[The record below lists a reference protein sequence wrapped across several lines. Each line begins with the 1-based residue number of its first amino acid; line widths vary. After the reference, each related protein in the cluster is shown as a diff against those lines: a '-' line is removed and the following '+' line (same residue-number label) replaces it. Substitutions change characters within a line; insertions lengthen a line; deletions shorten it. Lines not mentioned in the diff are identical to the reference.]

1 MSSLLRR
8 ATLAKA
14 AASAFSKTSA
24 RYSSYYP
31 CPLPSIFGSSSPA
44 AYETAPGHLGLAR
57 AHRGLGELSS
67 LLTPEALFLDATHA
81 LASGA
86 LGHKPFSGEMIRQLR
101 DKARGINAKGWSGRK
116 AEEVQEMRLG
126 LAIVDAEDGR
136 FDYALSAL
144 ARLAEERPWDPRP
157 RICASVFSCFVGLP
171 DEGKKWLV
179 GIPDDVLQENHVY
192 HERAVIAATLG
203 GAPCAVD
210 GLESLVAS
218 MAFKSINS
226 ALEAK
231 YLDGDI
237 SLFKKKVFSGLLRR
251 VVASKLKGQ
260 VPGGGEASPPRCDR
274 KEPLFPVLRGR
285 CVNASQA
292 LQSAVLLHA
301 HPLSGQ
307 RLRVARRA
315 AKRGLARAVE
325 EGDGPAAA
333 DLRLVLAL
341 FAARDGRFDDALQL
355 YEEVARDDP
364 GDPRP
369 HTLALMLCGVVGGR
383 KEFPRWH
390 ASFERVVS
398 GLITAELRALQ
409 DEVVVAAALG
419 GAFPEN
425 AGDEGMPSLVNRMSR
440 LAVFCGWRRADAGLA
455 SALLREDKM
464 SIVKWMQVRLARVLL
479 SAGMRPVLER
489 MNAKVLEKQEEER
502 KHKEV

>member
-1 MSSLLRR
+1 
-8 ATLAKA
+8 
-14 AASAFSKTSA
+14 
-24 RYSSYYP
+24 
-31 CPLPSIFGSSSPA
+31 
-44 AYETAPGHLGLAR
+44 
-57 AHRGLGELSS
+57 
-67 LLTPEALFLDATHA
+67 
-81 LASGA
+81 
-86 LGHKPFSGEMIRQLR
+86 
-101 DKARGINAKGWSGRK
+101 
-116 AEEVQEMRLG
+116 
-126 LAIVDAEDGR
+126 
-136 FDYALSAL
+136 
-144 ARLAEERPWDPRP
+144 
-157 RICASVFSCFVGLP
+157 
-171 DEGKKWLV
+171 
-179 GIPDDVLQENHVY
+179 
-192 HERAVIAATLG
+192 
-203 GAPCAVD
+203 
-210 GLESLVAS
+210 
-218 MAFKSINS
+218 
-226 ALEAK
+226 
-231 YLDGDI
+231 
-237 SLFKKKVFSGLLRR
+237 
-251 VVASKLKGQ
+251 
-260 VPGGGEASPPRCDR
+260 
-274 KEPLFPVLRGR
+274 
-285 CVNASQA
+285 VNASQA

-307 RLRVARRA
+307 RLRVARRV

-364 GDPRP
+364 ADPRP

-425 AGDEGMPSLVNRMSR
+425 AGDESMPSLVNRMSR
-440 LAVFCGWRRADAGLA
+440 LVVFCGWRRADAGLA
-455 SALLREDKM
+455 AALLREDM
-464 SIVKWMQVRLARVLL
+464 SILKKMQVRLARVLL